1 MALLI
6 FLALFFHAGG
16 GGLITLQ
23 VPRKGPGIYLRSLM
37 PVANFSVGY
46 SKRVTMLRDFL

>member
-6 FLALFFHAGG
+6 FLALFFHAG

-23 VPRKGPGIYLRSLM
+23 VPRKGPGIYLWSLM

-46 SKRVTMLRDFL
+46 SKRATMMRDFL